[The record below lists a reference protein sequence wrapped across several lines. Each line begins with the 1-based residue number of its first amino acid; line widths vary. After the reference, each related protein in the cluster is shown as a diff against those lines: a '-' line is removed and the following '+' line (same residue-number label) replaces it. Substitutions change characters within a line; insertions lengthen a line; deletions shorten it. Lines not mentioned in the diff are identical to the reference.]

1 MALSPR
7 PGVEGSDFINATWL
21 HGHRKLR
28 EFVVT
33 QHPTAATKGEFW
45 RMLWDHNAQTIVL
58 LSPVDDVRY
67 YKILPYKQVPLLLL
81 PFCFYLGGLPTVLA
95 GG

>member
-28 EFVVT
+28 EFVLT
-33 QHPTAATKGEFW
+33 QHPTHQTKAEFW

-58 LSPVDDVRY
+58 LSSIDDEVIRH
-67 YKILPYKQVPLLLL
+67 
-81 PFCFYLGGLPTVLA
+81 
-95 GG
+95 